1 MKRNLWYIYQ
11 LDSFIQQLLW
21 IIKTLRHC
29 AHINQTIRLWNIK
42 HVCVHSRKKKKKND
56 TYSIKN
62 STHFC
67 SKNFVETSTNRKGG
81 ATLKSNWAPRNASLI
96 KKLVKKGP
104 RQDQKLLISLAITSL
119 LRMRPNPA
127 RIHNIR
133 KETRASQIVINE
145 RNSDSNMLMNKKKK
159 ERR

>member
-11 LDSFIQQLLW
+11 LDSFIQQLLYNNS
-21 IIKTLRHC
+21 KTLCPYKSNHP
-29 AHINQTIRLWNIK
+29 TVK
-42 HVCVHSRKKKKKND
+42 HKTCLCPFTKKKKKND